1 MWLIRHQIWWVTEIS
16 DVFLWYLRWQ
26 FQCFTNFGDILCEFF
41 GEVFSESQYL
51 VMYSV
56 VYLWL
61 TFRNI
66 WWNKNHKYL
75 LSSTDRLQ
83 SSKYKYK
90 YSFQYEYTFDIKILF
105 YITVYPILITNR
117 HIRSINLSI
126 SKLKC
131 FQWDRSFNCWRA
143 WL

>member
-1 MWLIRHQIWWVTEIS
+1 
-16 DVFLWYLRWQ
+16 
-26 FQCFTNFGDILCEFF
+26 
-41 GEVFSESQYL
+41 
-51 VMYSV
+51 MYSV

-90 YSFQYEYTFDIKILF
+90 YSFQYEYTFDPVDSWGLGQG
-105 YITVYPILITNR
+105 TEDEEETEN
-117 HIRSINLSI
+117 
-126 SKLKC
+126 
-131 FQWDRSFNCWRA
+131 
-143 WL
+143 